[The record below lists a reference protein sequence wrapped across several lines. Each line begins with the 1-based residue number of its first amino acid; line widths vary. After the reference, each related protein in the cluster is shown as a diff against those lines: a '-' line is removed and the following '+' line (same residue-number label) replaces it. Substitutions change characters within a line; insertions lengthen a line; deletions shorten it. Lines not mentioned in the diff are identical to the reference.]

1 MRSLN
6 WRDHIGGYQDEDAA
20 HGQGDYSFG
29 DFTDSE
35 IEQMERDRKRDQ
47 EGAKQRSETNQKIED
62 LEKRLAA
69 SEKAKAAKAPPAAK
83 PQPKPKGDM
92 QIDPVQHSP
101 EISGAQKV
109 LNDYQSGLQNK
120 KSPWEQAT
128 ANAESSTGFDQNDT
142 NFTSQFQPS
151 GGSDLPDG
159 MERKDPQQ
167 FADKYKLDLI
177 KSGATNNG
185 FS

>member
-101 EISGAQKV
+101 QISGAQKV

-120 KSPWEQAT
+120 QSPWEQAQ
-128 ANAESSTGFDQNDT
+128 ADVNSSGFTQNQTD
-142 NFTSQFQPS
+142 FTSQFNPS
-151 GGSDLPDG
+151 GAGDLPEG
-159 MERKDPQQ
+159 MERQDPQQ